1 MIKLDQNRL
10 RQHLEQQIAA
20 VAGDIEILNR
30 KIAEVTEYVKERDR
44 LRNKMQDLTR
54 QYLGEC
60 FREKVEGHKAIF
72 LFNGK
77 VKDLSEALQ
86 SQIRKAQNY
95 SQF

>member
-1 MIKLDQNRL
+1 MTREE
-10 RQHLEQQIAA
+10 LEREIAA
-20 VAGDIEILNR
+20 VSRDIDILNQ
-30 KIAEVTEYVKERDR
+30 KIADVIRLAKERDK
-44 LRNKMQDLTR
+44 LREELQDMIR
-54 QYLGEC
+54 QYLGQC

-77 VKDLSEALQ
+77 IKDLPEALQ